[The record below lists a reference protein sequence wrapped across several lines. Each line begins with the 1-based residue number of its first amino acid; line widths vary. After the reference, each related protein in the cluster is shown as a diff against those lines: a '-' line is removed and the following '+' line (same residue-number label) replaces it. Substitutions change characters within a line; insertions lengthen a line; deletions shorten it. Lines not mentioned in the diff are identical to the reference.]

1 MTSGSLGLT
10 VANGN
15 PSLVLTNGTLTLG
28 NNPVTISVSGSP
40 LAARLLFGH
49 FQRGRRRPGIRCR
62 LVSSSVVTVN
72 GAGLAAG
79 DGAFLQLSEAGVNLV
94 VTQPPFLSGAVKWGT
109 SVQLTFSGPNGQ
121 TFTVLTSTNLATP
134 LTNWSVAAT
143 GAFGSGP
150 ANFTDNSL
158 TNQARFYSIHSP

>member
-1 MTSGSLGLT
+1 L
-10 VANGN
+10 ANGN

-28 NNPVTISVSGSP
+28 NNPVTITVSGSP
-40 LAARLLFGH
+40 LAAGSYLVISNAG
-49 FQRGRRRPGIRCR
+49 GVAPGSVSGS
-62 LVSSSVVTVN
+62 VSSSVVTVN
-72 GAGLAAG
+72 GAGVAAG
-79 DGAFLQLSEAGVNLV
+79 NGAFLQLSEAGVNLV
-94 VTQPPFLSGAVKWGT
+94 ATQPPFLSGAVKSGA

-134 LTNWSVAAT
+134 LINWSVAAT